1 MLAQIYNQ
9 IDTAIKWVDDRIWGL
24 PLIILILTTGIY
36 LTVRLGG
43 LQIRHLPK
51 ALRFMVKNEEEG
63 HGEVTSFFPF
73 RFQYNRTV
81 HQEHAL
87 LYRLSGI

>member
-51 ALRFMVKNEEEG
+51 ALRFMV
-63 HGEVTSFFPF
+63 
-73 RFQYNRTV
+73 
-81 HQEHAL
+81 
-87 LYRLSGI
+87 

>member
-43 LQIRHLPK
+43 LQIT
-51 ALRFMVKNEEEG
+51 ASAESTQI
-63 HGEVTSFFPF
+63 HGKK
-73 RFQYNRTV
+73 
-81 HQEHAL
+81 
-87 LYRLSGI
+87 

>member
-63 HGEVTSFFPF
+63 HGEVTNFVR
-73 RFQYNRTV
+73 RFLQRS
-81 HQEHAL
+81 EPEIL
-87 LYRLSGI
+87 PE

>member
-43 LQIRHLPK
+43 LQI
-51 ALRFMVKNEEEG
+51 
-63 HGEVTSFFPF
+63 HGKK
-73 RFQYNRTV
+73 
-81 HQEHAL
+81 
-87 LYRLSGI
+87 

>member
-36 LTVRLGG
+36 LTVRLADG
-43 LQIRHLPK
+43 
-51 ALRFMVKNEEEG
+51 
-63 HGEVTSFFPF
+63 
-73 RFQYNRTV
+73 
-81 HQEHAL
+81 
-87 LYRLSGI
+87 

>member
-9 IDTAIKWVDDRIWGL
+9 IDTAIKWVDDRIVGTAAHYSDPDNRYL
-24 PLIILILTTGIY
+24 

-51 ALRFMVKNEEEG
+51 ALRFMVKMKKKDMG
-63 HGEVTSFFPF
+63 K
-73 RFQYNRTV
+73 
-81 HQEHAL
+81 
-87 LYRLSGI
+87 

>member
-63 HGEVTSFFPF
+63 HGE
-73 RFQYNRTV
+73 
-81 HQEHAL
+81 
-87 LYRLSGI
+87 G